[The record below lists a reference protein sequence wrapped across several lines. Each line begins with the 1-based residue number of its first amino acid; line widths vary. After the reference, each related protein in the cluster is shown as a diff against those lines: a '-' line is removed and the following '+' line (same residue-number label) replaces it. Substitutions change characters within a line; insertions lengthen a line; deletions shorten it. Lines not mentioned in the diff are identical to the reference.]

1 MPDYFVCFSDDY
13 SAYLEASRACRRCL
27 RAALKAASNESA
39 RTKIFLF
46 AALFS
51 ILMLFDALPAARAE
65 SNASATA
72 PGDTQTQQRPRVYL
86 FRGFAG
92 MVFSQGTDRLAERI
106 ERAGFSATVNEAV
119 VCPIIAKKAVRDY
132 HAKPA
137 PIVAIGHSVG
147 AACALSL
154 AATLSGDNIPVSLV
168 VTTDP
173 ARITGDVPLNVE
185 RYINIFQSNS
195 ILGGGDVKP
204 AKGFR
209 GNYASFDLAEH
220 DEITHVNMEKDETIQ
235 QQVVTKI
242 QQLGMM
248 PVKTEGETIPIRFVV
263 PADAKLD
270 LWDSGMPVFAH
281 VGDSLQTLASLYHVP
296 LWSLTQINPA
306 LNAGPLTPGL
316 RIIVPRHL
324 LPPGAANHIRSPDE
338 VPTAR

>member
-1 MPDYFVCFSDDY
+1 LRRLGHARRRRPRVNEVGTHNKFSV
-13 SAYLEASRACRRCL
+13 
-27 RAALKAASNESA
+27 
-39 RTKIFLF
+39 

-51 ILMLFDALPAARAE
+51 ILALFSALPAAKAE
-65 SNASATA
+65 SNAAAPA
-72 PGDTQTQQRPRVYL
+72 PGEVHAQQRPRVYL

-92 MVFSQGTDRLAERI
+92 MVFSLGTDRLAERI
-106 ERAGFSATVNEAV
+106 EHAGFSATVNEAV
-119 VCPIIAKKAVRDY
+119 VCPIIAKKAIRDY
-132 HAKPA
+132 RTNPA

-154 AATLSGDNIPVSLV
+154 AETLSGEHIPVSLV

-209 GNYASFDLAEH
+209 ENYASFDLVEH
-220 DEITHVNMEKDETIQ
+220 NELTHVNMEKDERIHE
-235 QQVVTKI
+235 QVVTKI
-242 QQLGMM
+242 QQLGMV
-248 PVKTEGETIPIRFVV
+248 PAKTEGETIPIRFVV
-263 PADAKLD
+263 PADAELD

-281 VGDSLQTLASLYHVP
+281 VGDSLQTLASLYRVP
-296 LWSLTQINPA
+296 IWSLRQINPA
-306 LNAGPLTPGL
+306 LNAGPLTPGQ

-324 LPPGAANHIRSPDE
+324 LPRGGANHTWSLDE
-338 VPTAR
+338 VPIAR